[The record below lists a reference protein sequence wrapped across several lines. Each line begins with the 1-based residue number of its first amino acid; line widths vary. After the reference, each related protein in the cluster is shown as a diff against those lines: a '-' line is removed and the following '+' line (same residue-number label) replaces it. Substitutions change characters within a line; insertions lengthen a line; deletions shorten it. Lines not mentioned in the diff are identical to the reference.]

1 MPILLFLQKLREYVG
16 GQWNELF
23 LFITTL
29 GEPLLTFLFLG
40 FVYWCVNK
48 RTGLLM
54 AANVGVTCT
63 YSHVFKYIFKVQRPW
78 IKNSAIK
85 PLEKALPNAGGY
97 SFPSGHSARAGAI
110 WGAFG
115 IESYKSSKN
124 LTLLLTGII
133 ISLAV
138 AFSRLFV
145 GVHSVKDVLAG
156 LLIAYAV
163 CAAASFLLSW
173 SEKGRNRDLLISAAL
188 FIICFVPMLKFGC
201 ISTAGF
207 GIGVSVSWLLEK
219 RFLQFEDAKDNTERV
234 ERFIFGSMGII
245 LVQLWLNPFLK
256 TFIPARYCGFFTQAA
271 MAFYV
276 LFAFPFVFT
285 KIKKNWKIILLG
297 LFAFMLSLSF
307 FVSAAKRIYAKR
319 TAISKPVYEKPILI
333 GHRGYFANFP
343 QNTMESFRGAVDI
356 GVDMIELDVQMSS
369 DGEIVIEH
377 DNNLSRIGQDGSIA
391 DYTYDQLL
399 EMDFGGWFNESFAG
413 TRIAKLSELLEFM
426 KQHTEITI
434 YIELKD
440 IGENTA
446 FIQKVYSLVKDNG
459 MMEQCYFASFQKDYI
474 AEFKKIDSACK
485 TIYILSKFDEST
497 FEDAFTDVYSINE
510 KNIDQATINKIH
522 KQKKPVLVW
531 TVDDPLRVLELKKM
545 GVDGFCT
552 NQPGRIKIALHDEY
566 AEWMSRYAD
575 SATLPGL
582 YGKNL
587 PQLFH
592 QAVYQGVT
600 LAEDYM
606 LITAYRKTNENSL
619 LFALSKEGEWLSTFD
634 LGFAAHTGGCAYD
647 AAQNKLWITGASGTV
662 CCIDWPMLKELIG
675 SKQPFELIEA
685 PAVQASFDAGLVNHN
700 GGKVASFLDV
710 YGGFLYV
717 GSYTLG
723 CNGKLR
729 KFDISDVTVPV
740 LLHEWN
746 IPEKA
751 QGMTIIRQAEKDYIY
766 LSLSANIE
774 DAKVEKYLLNE
785 SSENL
790 GGVQGS
796 MTLPEGSEQ
805 VEADVDGSIIFL
817 FESASIPYKPTARIR
832 NDQLWRM
839 RGF

>member
-1 MPILLFLQKLREYVG
+1 MSLLLFLQKLREYVG

-29 GEPLLTFLFLG
+29 GEPLLSFLFLG

-173 SEKGRNRDLLISAAL
+173 SEKGKNRDILISLLLLAL
-188 FIICFVPMLKFGC
+188 CFVPMLKFGC

-207 GIGVSVSWLLEK
+207 GIGVAVSWLLEK
-219 RFLQFEDAKDNTERV
+219 RFLQFEEAKNNTERA

-285 KIKKNWKIILLG
+285 KIKKNWKSILLG

-356 GVDMIELDVQMSS
+356 GVDMIELDVQMTS

-377 DNNLSRIGQDGSIA
+377 DNNLSRIGQAGSIK
-391 DYTYDQLL
+391 DYTYEQLL
-399 EMDFGGWFNESFAG
+399 EMDFGGWFNEDFAG

-426 KQHTEITI
+426 KQHPEITI

-440 IGENTA
+440 IGENAA

-459 MMEQCYFASFQKDYI
+459 MMEQCYFASFQKDYL
-474 AEFKKIDSACK
+474 AEFKTIDSACK

-497 FEDAFTDVYSINE
+497 
-510 KNIDQATINKIH
+510 
-522 KQKKPVLVW
+522 
-531 TVDDPLRVLELKKM
+531 
-545 GVDGFCT
+545 
-552 NQPGRIKIALHDEY
+552 
-566 AEWMSRYAD
+566 
-575 SATLPGL
+575 
-582 YGKNL
+582 
-587 PQLFH
+587 
-592 QAVYQGVT
+592 
-600 LAEDYM
+600 
-606 LITAYRKTNENSL
+606 
-619 LFALSKEGEWLSTFD
+619 
-634 LGFAAHTGGCAYD
+634 
-647 AAQNKLWITGASGTV
+647 
-662 CCIDWPMLKELIG
+662 
-675 SKQPFELIEA
+675 
-685 PAVQASFDAGLVNHN
+685 
-700 GGKVASFLDV
+700 
-710 YGGFLYV
+710 
-717 GSYTLG
+717 
-723 CNGKLR
+723 
-729 KFDISDVTVPV
+729 
-740 LLHEWN
+740 
-746 IPEKA
+746 
-751 QGMTIIRQAEKDYIY
+751 
-766 LSLSANIE
+766 
-774 DAKVEKYLLNE
+774 
-785 SSENL
+785 
-790 GGVQGS
+790 
-796 MTLPEGSEQ
+796 
-805 VEADVDGSIIFL
+805 
-817 FESASIPYKPTARIR
+817 
-832 NDQLWRM
+832 
-839 RGF
+839 